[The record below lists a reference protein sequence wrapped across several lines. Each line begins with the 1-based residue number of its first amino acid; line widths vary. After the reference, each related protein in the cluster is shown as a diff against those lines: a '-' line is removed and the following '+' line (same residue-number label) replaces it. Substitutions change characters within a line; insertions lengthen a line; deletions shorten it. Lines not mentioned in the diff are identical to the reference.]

1 MFLMTVERQMNL
13 NDRTLLLG
21 KPQFDI
27 IPKHVTLRGKKIKII
42 GISSGVVPPFMSLE
56 IEQIKD
62 NIVGE
67 IINGVDVPALHKT
80 GN

>member
-1 MFLMTVERQMNL
+1 MFSMTVEKQMNL
-13 NDRTLLLG
+13 NERTLLLG

-27 IPKHVTLRGKKIKII
+27 IPKQIAFKDKIIDVI
-42 GISSGVVPPFMSLE
+42 GISNGVALPFVSLE

-67 IINGVDVPALHKT
+67 MITNND
-80 GN
+80 